1 MKRSR
6 LSKKVLAKRLKM
18 RAYNFLK
25 SYRYQVTAALLAVL
39 FVVSA
44 LYLINTNKKYVRQMK
59 DYEILLSYNPL
70 EGLELEG
77 GSAYIYNPQ
86 EEVALYSKN
95 SDTKVPIASI
105 TKVMTIVVALENLP
119 TTSTVTISPPSLWVE
134 GESGFYPFEVWGLRD
149 LADFTLIESSND
161 GADALARATE
171 AYYAE
176 EGRRVSFTDLM
187 NQKAR
192 EIGLKDTEFYNPT
205 GLDLSL
211 SRAGAYSSAEDVVRL
226 FEYTLE
232 NHPSFLASTALP
244 EKSFVSYSGFSHK
257 ASNTNILAD
266 DLPNLYASK
275 TGFTDLAGGNLAVVI
290 EVEGERYIMSVL
302 GSSIAGRFSD
312 IVSLH
317 DAIRRLEKYEKARSV
332 LEHEIKEI
340 IEQV

>member
-1 MKRSR
+1 MK
-6 LSKKVLAKRLKM
+6 V
-18 RAYNFLK
+18 YNFLK
-25 SYRYQVTAALLAVL
+25 RYKYSVSAALLAVL
-39 FVVSA
+39 FVTSA
-44 LYLINTNKKYVRQMK
+44 LYLIGVNKEYVKGMK

-77 GSAYIYNPQ
+77 ESAYIYNPQ
-86 EEVALYSKN
+86 EEIALYSKN
-95 SDTKVPIASI
+95 SDAKVPIASI

-119 TTSTVTISPPSLWVE
+119 TTSTVTITPPSLWVE
-134 GESGFYPFEVWGLRD
+134 GESGFYPFEIWGLRD

-171 AYYAE
+171 AYYAG
-176 EGRRVSFTDLM
+176 EGRQVSFIDLM
-187 NQKAR
+187 NQKAT
-192 EIGLKDTEFYNPT
+192 EIGLGDTEFHNPT

-211 SRAGAYSSAEDVVRL
+211 YRAGAYSSAEDVVRL
-226 FEYTLE
+226 FEYTLK
-232 NHPSFLASTALP
+232 NHPSFLASTSLS

-257 ASNTNILAD
+257 AFNTNILAD

-275 TGFTDLAGGNLAVVI
+275 TGFTDLAGGNLAVVV

-302 GSSIAGRFSD
+302 GSSIEGRFSD

-317 DAIRRLEKYEKARSV
+317 DAIRRLEKYEKARGM
-332 LEHEIKEI
+332 LEREIKEI